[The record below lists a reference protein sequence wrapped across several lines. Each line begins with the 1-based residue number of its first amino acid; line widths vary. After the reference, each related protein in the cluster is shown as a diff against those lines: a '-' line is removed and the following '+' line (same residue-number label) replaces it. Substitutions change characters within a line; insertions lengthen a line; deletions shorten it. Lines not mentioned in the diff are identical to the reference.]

1 MLDAAI
7 NTQTGLLN
15 RVADWVVARMRAA
28 NERTALTRGDIHE
41 MAHDLGLCE
50 DDLRGVL
57 LRAPDNTGLM
67 DGMTRARGLDPMLV
81 SQMSAAVMR
90 DLELTR
96 TRCGSVGRCKHELG
110 AGTAAA
116 HYDSFCANADT
127 FDALLDQGA
136 APDRL
141 TGGLVATSGRTCRAV
156 PLPAAPRRA
165 MTVPVSGGTGHG
177 QREK

>member
-1 MLDAAI
+1 MLESAT

-28 NERTALTRGDIHE
+28 NERTTLTRGDISE

-57 LRAPDNTGLM
+57 SHAHDNTRLM
-67 DGMTRARGLDPMLV
+67 DGMMRARGLDPMLV

-90 DLELTR
+90 DLELTC
-96 TRCGSVGRCKHELG
+96 TRCGSVGRCKRELG

-116 HYDSFCANADT
+116 HGNEFCANADT
-127 FDALLDQGA
+127 FEALLD
-136 APDRL
+136 
-141 TGGLVATSGRTCRAV
+141 
-156 PLPAAPRRA
+156 
-165 MTVPVSGGTGHG
+165 
-177 QREK
+177 